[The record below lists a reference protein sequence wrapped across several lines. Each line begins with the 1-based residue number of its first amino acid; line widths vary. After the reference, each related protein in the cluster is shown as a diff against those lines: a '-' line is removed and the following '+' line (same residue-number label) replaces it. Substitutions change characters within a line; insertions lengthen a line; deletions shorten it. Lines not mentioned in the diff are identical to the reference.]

1 MEYQRLLS
9 NFTTVIIIIIIII
22 IIKYFEINQK
32 QIFHFHK

>member
-9 NFTTVIIIIIIII
+9 NFTTVIIIIIII